1 MDLLSALTG
10 FVLGFSFWAN
20 LETVYFILF
29 VIGIFIIP
37 CLKLPSLDGRM
48 KGGTMNKNLKKIPK
62 FNNEAAEREFWQ
74 KADST
79 KYVDFSKIERAVF
92 PNLKLTSKPITLRL
106 PQVLIE
112 RIKVKAYIKQIL
124 FKSLASS

>member
-1 MDLLSALTG
+1 
-10 FVLGFSFWAN
+10 
-20 LETVYFILF
+20 
-29 VIGIFIIP
+29 
-37 CLKLPSLDGRM
+37 
-48 KGGTMNKNLKKIPK
+48 MNKNLKKIPK

-79 KYVDFSKIERAVF
+79 KYVDFSKMERAVF

>member
-1 MDLLSALTG
+1 
-10 FVLGFSFWAN
+10 
-20 LETVYFILF
+20 
-29 VIGIFIIP
+29 
-37 CLKLPSLDGRM
+37 M

-79 KYVDFSKIERAVF
+79 KYVDFSKMERAVF